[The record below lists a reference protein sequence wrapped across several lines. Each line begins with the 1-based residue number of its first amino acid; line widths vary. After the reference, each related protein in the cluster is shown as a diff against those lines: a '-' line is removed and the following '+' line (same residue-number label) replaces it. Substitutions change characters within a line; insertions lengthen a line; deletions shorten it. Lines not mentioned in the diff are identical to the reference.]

1 MSPSLDSASHV
12 DVTDQTSLLS
22 SLSLSLGD
30 QVFWDPPWA
39 LWKTPH
45 LIWDQKDSM
54 EFCLRG
60 WRYGSAGKNTCLK
73 PWGPEFE
80 SCPALKEQ
88 VGSDAAD
95 IWSSLWPL
103 QCVYT
108 RVCVHTHKHTNTN
121 IHTWFFL
128 NFFETRSVFAFST
141 LNYIHYFSE
150 GRFPSATSAMFI
162 NRLQCCLFLCN
173 KKLQV
178 YQLKFLF
185 STISYLEVT

>member
-1 MSPSLDSASHV
+1 MSFFRRPSLLRSSMGPMENP
-12 DVTDQTSLLS
+12 TFNLRSERQYGILFQGLRIWLS
-22 SLSLSLGD
+22 R
-30 QVFWDPPWA
+30 QE
-39 LWKTPH
+39 H
-45 LIWDQKDSM
+45 LF
-54 EFCLRG
+54 ETLRT
-60 WRYGSAGKNTCLK
+60 WVWILPCLK
-73 PWGPEFE
+73 GTRWEVR
-80 SCPALKEQ
+80 S
-88 VGSDAAD
+88 D

-150 GRFPSATSAMFI
+150 ARFPSATSAMFI

-178 YQLKFLF
+178 YQLKVLF